1 MTKELSLFDV
11 MTNISNVKMAS
22 SADVKDNMYN
32 AIDWDSIKEQVTNL
46 EAKKDKVNKVYSP
59 NFQELISD
67 IIIENFNLERGSI
80 YNEKTTSLKQLLL
93 KIPNKIR

>member
-32 AIDWDSIKEQVTNL
+32 AIDWDSIKEQVTKL
-46 EAKKDKVNKVYSP
+46 EAKKDKINKVYSP
-59 NFQELISD
+59 HFQELISD